1 MEGEKM
7 ESLKLQ
13 RKVMPQAVHRT
24 VHLTRLNLRAI
35 DSLDG
40 HAKALFH
47 MLVLMTNEKAA
58 TAVGR
63 KEMPIRVSIDAV
75 AELLAGAVADGDDG
89 FEGLA
94 ATATAHPSGNPYL
107 GYLGTHVWG
116 HCLLH
121 GWERLASHTL
131 ALIVLLRAGDEE

>member
-1 MEGEKM
+1 MMGGTGKAWRNG
-7 ESLKLQ
+7 KTTAQ
-13 RKVMPQAVHRT
+13 TAYRT
-24 VHLTRLNLRAI
+24 IHLARLNLRAI

-58 TAVGR
+58 AAVGR
-63 KEMPIRVSIDAV
+63 KGMPIRVSIDAA
-75 AELLAGAVADGDDG
+75 AELLAGAVADGMDG

-94 ATATAHPSGNPYL
+94 AAATAHPNADPYL
-107 GYLGTHVWG
+107 DHLGKHVWG

-121 GWERLASHTL
+121 GWERLAAHTL
-131 ALIVLLRAGDEE
+131 ALLILLRAGDEE